1 MEVFLHIHTKKFEL
15 IIRIVKYTILA
26 SFFRTVVLP
35 ECNKKEKETN
45 VLKKEEKIV
54 KMKSTLRLHV
64 YVVWVK
70 HSGLKF
76 SLYCS
81 LF

>member
-1 MEVFLHIHTKKFEL
+1 MLWLTLVHNESIFTYTKKFEL
-15 IIRIVKYTILA
+15 IIRIFKYTL
-26 SFFRTVVLP
+26 FCLNVT
-35 ECNKKEKETN
+35 KQTKKETN
-45 VLKKEEKIV
+45 VLKKEAKIV

-64 YVVWVK
+64 YVVWVT

-76 SLYCS
+76 SFYHS